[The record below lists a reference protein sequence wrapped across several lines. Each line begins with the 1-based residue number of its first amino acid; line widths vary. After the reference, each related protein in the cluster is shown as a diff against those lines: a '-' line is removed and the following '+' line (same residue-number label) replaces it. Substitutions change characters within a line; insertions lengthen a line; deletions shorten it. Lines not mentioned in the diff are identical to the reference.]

1 MRTKAGPPSYFFRN
15 VQVHLG
21 YRPWCRAVG
30 GLLVA
35 CFKLEAFPAAQSLVW
50 TAETGVTPREGI
62 WWGRWRH
69 FESCKR
75 KVFQALGLGWGD
87 GKDFGAL
94 LYPAGNIQEDKIKKL
109 FPPRRL
115 QIYGRVTPS
124 TNFSMP
130 ILEGALHNLVPRP
143 CSLAWPL
150 QASGMAADGE
160 AAGPAPAPQSRT
172 LSSQTSPDPI
182 AHGAFALRI
191 THGISC
197 KHHQHLRL

>member
-1 MRTKAGPPSYFFRN
+1 MRTKAASSSYFCRN

-75 KVFQALGLGWGD
+75 KVFQAVGLGWGD
-87 GKDFGAL
+87 GKGFGAL

-124 TNFSMP
+124 TSFSMP
-130 ILEGALHNLVPRP
+130 ILEGALHNLVP

-182 AHGAFALRI
+182 VHSAFAQRI